1 MKILVTAD
9 THGYYNQ
16 ISDYIL
22 LHDDIDLLI
31 HAGDGV
37 DDVVDIH
44 NETGID
50 YYVVDGNNDFFTNH
64 EFDEIIEIDKFKIFL
79 THGHNYYVDF
89 SYDDLVKKA
98 KENNCNIII
107 HGHTHKYVNQ
117 YIDDIL
123 ILNPGSIFLSR
134 DRNPGFVIMTINDD
148 KLEIERIS
156 V

>member
-9 THGYYNQ
+9 THGHYNQ

-22 LHDDIDLLI
+22 DNNDIDLLI

-37 DDVVDIH
+37 DDVMNIH

-50 YYVVDGNNDFFTNH
+50 YYVVNGNNDFFTNH
-64 EFDEIIEIDKFKIFL
+64 EFDEIININDFRIFL
-79 THGHNYYVDF
+79 SHGHNYNVDF
-89 SYDDLVKKA
+89 SYDDLVKNA
-98 KENNCNIII
+98 KENNCNIVI
-107 HGHTHKYVNQ
+107 HGHTHRYVNK

-123 ILNPGSIFLSR
+123 ILNPGSIFLPR
-134 DRNPGFVIMTINDD
+134 DGNPSFVIMTINEYN
-148 KLEIERIS
+148 LEIERIS